1 MKTIIILLISVI
13 ILSSCSGRAWYGEHN
28 GYGRYSNGWPG
39 ELSCAAFSNPQPMKV
54 SVYNRQ
60 AYHRQS
66 KPQIFTRKAVH
77 KSSRV
82 PKRIAKRG

>member
-1 MKTIIILLISVI
+1 MKNKILFLLAIIILP
-13 ILSSCSGRAWYGEHN
+13 SCSGRAWYGEHN

-39 ELSCAAFSNPQPMKV
+39 ELSCAAFGNPQPMHV
-54 SVYNRQ
+54 GSYNRQ

-66 KPQIFTRKAVH
+66 KPQIFSRKPVH